1 MEEVKNTTSMKRR
14 NSETRGTDPDAKM
27 TMQTREHAR
36 ERLYKASSRTLPI
49 LPKYSASESGFWS
62 NEQHAKHETMVV
74 DII

>member
-1 MEEVKNTTSMKRR
+1 MKRR

-27 TMQTREHAR
+27 QTRER
-36 ERLYKASSRTLPI
+36 DDTNYKASSRTLPI